1 MGDVGQNA
9 WEEIDVLPLSELDGG
24 NFGWNVM
31 EGRHCFGRPGC
42 RTEGLVLP
50 VVEYGH
56 DDGCSITGG
65 VVYRGAALPALSGRY
80 FYSDYCTALLRSFRF
95 DRTTRAAVE
104 HWDWKKALDPRN
116 RLSQVSSF
124 GEDEAGEVY
133 ILSLAGTVWKL
144 VPAAAVTGS

>member
-1 MGDVGQNA
+1 M
-9 WEEIDVLPLSELDGG
+9 
-24 NFGWNVM
+24 
-31 EGRHCFGRPGC
+31 
-42 RTEGLVLP
+42 
-50 VVEYGH
+50 EYGH

-80 FYSDYCTALLRSFRF
+80 FYSDYCTSLLRSFRF
-95 DRTTRAAVE
+95 DRTSRGAVE

-133 ILSLAGTVWKL
+133 ILSLSGTVWKL